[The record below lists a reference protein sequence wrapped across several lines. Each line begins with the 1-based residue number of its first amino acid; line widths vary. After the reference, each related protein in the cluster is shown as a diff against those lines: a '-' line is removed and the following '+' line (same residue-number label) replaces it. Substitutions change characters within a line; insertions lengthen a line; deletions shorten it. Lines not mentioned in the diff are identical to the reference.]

1 MNPRPTP
8 LLAAAILGLT
18 TLSASAAD
26 KWPQMDYGRFL
37 SATYQNTNGKSTL
50 EGAKAG
56 SAANKGVAVKL
67 GPGGE
72 AAQLFD
78 TDLVRMAGGWTG
90 GWVERRG
97 VTFDGSHGGNPK
109 PANGANLF
117 FQTNPGPTWSK
128 GDDLNDPRKL
138 PSGPGSAKVP
148 LGPLPREW
156 AK

>member
-97 VTFDGSHGGNPK
+97 VDRIPARPHQGAEPPRTGG
-109 PANGANLF
+109 AGL
-117 FQTNPGPTWSK
+117 
-128 GDDLNDPRKL
+128 
-138 PSGPGSAKVP
+138 
-148 LGPLPREW
+148 
-156 AK
+156 